1 MYFAVIPLIVWGVL
15 AAFSGG
21 AGVGIGYVWGKHS
34 PDKPQPVVNND
45 GTVAV
50 FPDPADCVVSYYDAV
65 MKCNYGQYQYCV
77 LEPIS
82 IEKFKEK
89 ANKRL
94 EEMDKHGNKPVK
106 LPIRGR
112 SNFKV
117 NKGSRSANVCAVSP
131 WTHKEEAYLVIEQG
145 QSWKIAKEK

>member
-1 MYFAVIPLIVWGVL
+1 MIEKLCTIRAIVLIAIVL
-15 AAFSGG
+15 VAFCG
-21 AGVGIGYVWGKHS
+21 GVGCS
-34 PDKPQPVVNND
+34 PDETPQVKKD
-45 GTVAV
+45 GIVLV
-50 FPDPADCVVSYYDAV
+50 FSDPADCVASYYDAV

-77 LEPIS
+77 LVPMPI
-82 IEKFKEK
+82 EEFQEK

-94 EEMDKHGNKPVK
+94 KEMSKHGIKPVK
-106 LPIRGR
+106 LPVRGR